1 MILKHNCLTCL
12 EPMNKEV
19 PFREWLSIKTSQRP
33 KPNCDECTKAL
44 LKIGLARFS
53 DINLEIDE
61 QKKKWIEHRDLLLK
75 D

>member
-19 PFREWLSIKTSQRP
+19 SFREWWSIKTSQRP
-33 KPNCDECTKAL
+33 KPNCDKCTKAL

-53 DINLEIDE
+53 DIDLEIDE

-75 D
+75 G